1 MLWSR
6 IEGGKDRPERK
17 RRSSGRCGKDEQLS
31 RVVFI
36 GAGALG
42 VMFGWQMTQRLGR
55 EQVCFLADE
64 KRVARY
70 ETDGFSCNG
79 TPCALRFTTDAAA
92 EGPADLVVFAV
103 KFSGLPAAIELARP
117 LVGEGTALL
126 SLLNGISSEQM
137 LIDAFGAEH
146 VLYCVAQKMDAVKEG
161 NAITYGHM
169 GDLQIGL
176 PGGGTSPLM
185 ERTLALLTAGGV
197 PHELPEDILHSQWS
211 KLMLNTGVN
220 QVTAAYGLSYAG
232 IQKDGEPRR
241 KMIAAM
247 EEVRAVAAAEGV
259 QLTEEEVQQWLI
271 SLDGLNPEG
280 MTSMRQDRKAGRR
293 TEVEL
298 FSGTIRRLGQAHG
311 IPTPVNDELY
321 AAIRKAEEAD
331 ARE

>member
-1 MLWSR
+1 M
-6 IEGGKDRPERK
+6 
-17 RRSSGRCGKDEQLS
+17 
-31 RVVFI
+31 
-36 GAGALG
+36 
-42 VMFGWQMTQRLGR
+42 
-55 EQVCFLADE
+55 
-64 KRVARY
+64 
-70 ETDGFSCNG
+70 
-79 TPCALRFTTDAAA
+79 
-92 EGPADLVVFAV
+92 VFAV
-103 KFSGLPAAIELARP
+103 KCSGLPAAIELARP

-169 GDLQIGL
+169 GNLQIGL
-176 PGGGTSPLM
+176 LGGGTSSLM

-197 PHELPEDILHSQWS
+197 PYELPEDILHSQWS

-259 QLTEEEVQQWLI
+259 QLTEEEVRQWLI

-321 AAIRKAEEAD
+321 AAIRKAEEED
-331 ARE
+331 AR